1 MIYLT
6 INLHLG
12 IMKKRQYYLIVFI
25 LMTVLVSCENYSDKS
40 SKIKIGFS
48 QSIDN
53 DIWRKSMDHA
63 MEVEASLHPEVSL
76 TIYNAN
82 RKAKNQI
89 RDIDNM
95 IEQNVDVII
104 VAPYESDSIIPVIEK
119 ANTHGIP
126 VIIVDRKVN
135 TSNYTAFLGADN
147 VEIGKIAG
155 KQIVSLSKGHANV
168 VEIKGE
174 SVTSPGTERSLGFKQ
189 IIDKYPNVKSIS
201 VNVDN
206 LDSPNSKYVKILDS
220 IPNIDYVFAFND
232 VIAYNAWKISKKKYP
247 NNKIKFIGVDGLNG
261 PNGGLQFVKEGIL
274 SGTVLYPTGGTEAI
288 KLALRV
294 INKEII
300 SKNNTLNTTFIDSL
314 NAEMMSSQFDK
325 ITIQQLDIEK
335 QQNFINQQEA
345 KYSSQS
351 NLLKLLIAFFVMLLG
366 MVIYS
371 IYSRITISRKNK
383 QLENT
388 NEKIIS
394 QRNEIEK
401 FAEDL
406 RISNEAR
413 LNFFMGLS
421 HEFKTPLTL
430 ILGAVESLGSELKSK
445 GMPANNELN
454 LMYNNSRRLLRLI
467 NQLLDYRKAE
477 DKKFILRASKTN
489 LLDFSKSI
497 IYDFDREAKKRNI
510 DFTLVT
516 NNEELEVYLDRNLMD
531 KVYFNL
537 LSNAFKF
544 TPTNGKISISIKEE
558 KADNIVKISFKD
570 SGIGIPENELE
581 EVFNAFYQGSNN
593 YRNSSGIGLHLS
605 KNFIE
610 LHHGSI
616 EINSKNG
623 TEFII
628 KLPLGNEH
636 INSNTIIDMPVL
648 ETTYQTDYLDLEVI
662 HSREPR
668 NNEDSYSIL
677 YIEDN
682 KELLDFVSNKLSSDY
697 IIYTSDGNNA
707 IERALEIIPDIIICD
722 LNLPKKNG
730 FQISATLKKDL
741 RTSHIPIII
750 LTASDDQESYIKAL
764 DSGADIFLTKPFD
777 LKVLKQ
783 SIKSLIFN
791 REKLRFYYSN
801 NIENIVNTDEVGFG
815 ISEQDFL
822 RKLNEYIEH
831 NLHNSD
837 YKVEE
842 LAKSLTISRVQL
854 YRKVKAILGISVS
867 EHINNIRLEKSKEL
881 LLKSN
886 KNISEIAYA
895 VGFSSLYY
903 FSNVFKN
910 KYGISPKEF
919 RAII

>member
-1 MIYLT
+1 M
-6 INLHLG
+6 
-12 IMKKRQYYLIVFI
+12 
-25 LMTVLVSCENYSDKS
+25 
-40 SKIKIGFS
+40 
-48 QSIDN
+48 
-53 DIWRKSMDHA
+53 
-63 MEVEASLHPEVSL
+63 L
-76 TIYNAN
+76 TIY
-82 RKAKNQI
+82 
-89 RDIDNM
+89 
-95 IEQNVDVII
+95 
-104 VAPYESDSIIPVIEK
+104 S
-119 ANTHGIP
+119 
-126 VIIVDRKVN
+126 
-135 TSNYTAFLGADN
+135 
-147 VEIGKIAG
+147 
-155 KQIVSLSKGHANV
+155 
-168 VEIKGE
+168 
-174 SVTSPGTERSLGFKQ
+174 
-189 IIDKYPNVKSIS
+189 
-201 VNVDN
+201 
-206 LDSPNSKYVKILDS
+206 
-220 IPNIDYVFAFND
+220 
-232 VIAYNAWKISKKKYP
+232 
-247 NNKIKFIGVDGLNG
+247 
-261 PNGGLQFVKEGIL
+261 
-274 SGTVLYPTGGTEAI
+274 TEAI

-445 GMPANNELN
+445 GMSANNELN

-570 SGIGIPENELE
+570 SGIGIPENELK

-593 YRNSSGIGLHLS
+593 YRNSSGIGLNLS
-605 KNFIE
+605 KTFIE

-628 KLPLGNEH
+628 TLPLGNEH
-636 INSNTIIDMPVL
+636 LSENAIINAAVL
-648 ETTYQTDYLDLEVI
+648 EPVYQIDDYLDLEVI
-662 HSREPR
+662 QSKE
-668 NNEDSYSIL
+668 NKNSEDNYSIL

-682 KELLDFVSNKLSSDY
+682 KELLDFVSHKLSLDY

-707 IERALEIIPDIIICD
+707 IERAFEIVPDIIICD

-730 FQISATLKKDL
+730 FQISAILKKDL

-750 LTASDDQESYIKAL
+750 LTASDDPESYIKAL
-764 DSGADIFLTKPFD
+764 ESGADTFLTKPFD

-783 SIKSLIFN
+783 SIKSLLFN

-801 NIENIVNTDEVGFG
+801 KIENITNANDFNFG

-822 RKLNEYIEH
+822 RKLNELIEQ
-831 NLHNSD
+831 NLYNSD
-837 YKVEE
+837 FTVEE
-842 LAKSLTISRVQL
+842 LAKILAISRVQL

-867 EHINNIRLEKSKEL
+867 EHINNFRLEKSKEL
-881 LLKSN
+881 LLNSN
-886 KNISEIAYA
+886 KNISEIAFA

-903 FSNVFKN
+903 FSTVFKS
-910 KYGISPKEF
+910 KFGVSPKDF
-919 RAII
+919 RAVL